1 MTKDN
6 YSGIQS
12 LQKVHN
18 SQYYF
23 FCKDLELSPD
33 VNFLMLHRLTR
44 QLVFSPVSILLVVGW
59 LVVVVVVSSVS
70 CSVVGSLVVEV
81 VVWIVVG
88 G

>member
-1 MTKDN
+1 
-6 YSGIQS
+6 
-12 LQKVHN
+12 
-18 SQYYF
+18 
-23 FCKDLELSPD
+23 
-33 VNFLMLHRLTR
+33 MLHRLTR

-70 CSVVGSLVVEV
+70 CSVVGLLVVEV